1 LFEMIRLVTRQFWQ
15 VLIRF
20 GPVVMWIVGAVLVI
34 ISCALLVYL
43 TAVLAARLVLWAYLP

>member
-1 LFEMIRLVTRQFWQ
+1 MIRLVTRQFWQ